1 MNDRKITGYLLL
13 ACGLGLMA
21 ASSVMLWRTFY
32 GGMEPPQ
39 PFALESTVTLTMAS
53 GMAVN
58 VPLPP
63 QVNRFANLSLA
74 FLLMFFLAVVGGK
87 VGNLGAKL
95 INGPGVPPAPPA
107 KPQ

>member
-1 MNDRKITGYLLL
+1 MNDRKLTGYLLL

-32 GGMEPPQ
+32 GSMEPPQ
-39 PFALESTVTLTMAS
+39 TFASESTVTLTMAS

-58 VPLPP
+58 LPLPP

-74 FLLMFFLAVVGGK
+74 FMLMFFLAVVGGK

-95 INGPGVPPAPPA
+95 INGPAAPP
-107 KPQ
+107 PPRQP